1 MDHLPVRRHSRWYER
16 VFFSTTTQIF
26 LVSLI
31 CVVLPALFLWG
42 DLLRSLHIAARF
54 NTILGLIIAN
64 VGSIFTLRQL
74 LKFPGNKSSSY
85 IISTVLSWYS
95 LLLIV
100 LLIFRFP
107 YSIKLLTIGFCL
119 TLLYGF
125 AGYFFGRRW
134 VIPKIAVIPF
144 GRANNLILIENA
156 VWYVLKSP
164 DDVDSH
170 NRFNMIVTDLHS
182 PDLTPSWQKY
192 LADCV
197 LSGMPVY
204 NARQVSE
211 SLTGRV
217 RIHHMYENQL
227 GSLLP
232 PYVYSLIKRIMDI
245 SLTLLI
251 LPIALPIMII
261 TAICIVL
268 EDGHWFMFSQPR
280 VGRGNKEFMM
290 YKFRSMC
297 IDSEKEGAQFAE
309 DHDDRI
315 TRVGRIIRKLRI
327 DELPQL
333 FNVLKGDMSLIGPRP
348 EQRYFA
354 DQFEKQIPFYAYRH
368 IVRPGISG
376 WAQCLQG
383 YTDDVENTQIKLEY
397 DFYYIKYFSLWLD
410 VLIIFK
416 TIKIILT
423 GFGAR

>member
-1 MDHLPVRRHSRWYER
+1 MSHLPVRRHSRWYER
-16 VFFSTTTQIF
+16 VFFSTTTQIV
-26 LVSLI
+26 LVALI
-31 CVVLPALFLWG
+31 STIIPAWVLWRG
-42 DLLRSLHIAARF
+42 DFYLSHNPIRLHTFYGVLL
-54 NTILGLIIAN
+54 AN
-64 VGSIFTLRQL
+64 IGIIFTLRML

-85 IISTVLSWYS
+85 IISTVITWYILLLGLFFIFRLGYS
-95 LLLIV
+95 LSLLFIS
-100 LLIFRFP
+100 FCAT
-107 YSIKLLTIGFCL
+107 LT
-119 TLLYGF
+119 YGF
-125 AGYFFGRRW
+125 VLYFLGRRW
-134 VIPKIAVIPF
+134 IIPKIAVIPL
-144 GRANNLILIENA
+144 GRAKNLILIENA
-156 VWYVLKSP
+156 TWYVLTDP

-182 PDLTPSWQKY
+182 SELTAKWQKY

-197 LSGMPVY
+197 LNGLPVY
-204 NARQVSE
+204 NARQVEE

-232 PYVYSLIKRIMDI
+232 SYVYSLIKRTMDI
-245 SLTLLI
+245 VLTLVA
-251 LPIALPIMII
+251 LPVALPIMVLA
-261 TAICIVL
+261 AICIFL
-268 EDGHWFMFSQPR
+268 EDGKWFMFSQPR
-280 VGRGNKEFMM
+280 VGKGNKEFMM
-290 YKFRSMC
+290 YKFRSMRV
-297 IDSEKEGAQFAE
+297 DSEKNGAQFADE
-309 DHDDRI
+309 DDERI
-315 TRVGRIIRKLRI
+315 TRVGKIIRKLRI

-383 YTDDVENTQIKLEY
+383 YAADVENTQIKLEY
-397 DFYYIKYFSLWLD
+397 DFYYIKHFSLWLD

-416 TIKIILT
+416 TVKIILT

>member
-1 MDHLPVRRHSRWYER
+1 MSHLPVRRHSRWYER
-16 VFFSTTTQIF
+16 VFFSTTIQII
-26 LVSLI
+26 LVSLV
-31 CVVLPALFLWG
+31 CVILPARVLWG
-42 DLLRSLHIAARF
+42 EQFFTVDNPSRLYTVCGAVVTSIC
-54 NTILGLIIAN
+54 I
-64 VGSIFTLRQL
+64 IFTLRQL
-74 LKFPGNKSSSY
+74 LQFPGNKSSGY
-85 IISTVLSWYS
+85 IISTVLSWY
-95 LLLIV
+95 IV
-100 LLIFRFP
+100 LILIFLVFRLP
-107 YSIKLLTIGFCL
+107 YSLKLLTTSISL

-144 GRANNLILIENA
+144 GKAQNLILIANA

-164 DDVDSH
+164 DDIGPR

-182 PDLTPSWQKY
+182 PDLTPQWQKY

-204 NARQVSE
+204 NARQIEE

-217 RIHHMYENQL
+217 HIRHMYENQL

-232 PYVYSLIKRIMDI
+232 PYIYSVIKRLMDI
-245 SLTLLI
+245 FLTLLV
-251 LPIALPIMII
+251 LPITLPVMVLTAL
-261 TAICIVL
+261 CIFL
-268 EDGHWFMFSQPR
+268 EDGRWFMFSQPR
-280 VGRGNKEFMM
+280 VGKGNKEFMM
-290 YKFRSMC
+290 YKFRSMRV
-297 IDSEKEGAQFAE
+297 DSEKNGAKFANS
-309 DHDDRI
+309 DDGRI
-315 TRVGRIIRKLRI
+315 TRVGKVIRRLRI

-354 DQFEKQIPFYAYRH
+354 TQFEKQIPFYAYRH

-397 DFYYIKYFSLWLD
+397 DFYYIKHFSLWLD
-410 VLIIFK
+410 VLIMFK